1 MEPGDSKPVPGAGTE
16 LPVFGAAAA
25 QGPDRGG
32 SQMLD
37 TWWRKKVRLRRWRVP
52 RLPER
57 TSARHYVDVAGA
69 GGIMWG
75 ERSHRRGTLGSSLAR
90 VWDARNRAGGRRGR
104 EGEPDGSPREG
115 RRLTPGRP
123 PRALGAGGRG
133 HRATA

>member
-16 LPVFGAAAA
+16 LPVFVFRAAVA
-25 QGPDRGG
+25 QGPERGG

-37 TWWRKKVRLRRWRVP
+37 RWWRVRPRRWRVP
-52 RLPER
+52 RPPER
-57 TSARHYVDVAGA
+57 TSVPHYVDMAGA

-75 ERSHRRGTLGSSLAR
+75 ERSHRRETLASSLAQ
-90 VWDARNRAGGRRGR
+90 VWDARNRAGDRRGR

-123 PRALGAGGRG
+123 PRALGEGERG
-133 HRATA
+133 YRAAA